1 MNLASE
7 IRQTIGDVRAA
18 GGRVK
23 SVALMRTDEGLRPSI
38 VADCPD
44 AASLLRVL
52 VTQVKRCSEHPSIRD
67 FARRVRE
74 KYPAPGAFGEQVHA
88 WVQNTVEFQRE
99 PFEAFQKGPH
109 TLKVGAGDCDCQVI
123 LAGGVAKAGG
133 LGVRVVPFWLAPDD
147 PRHVC
152 CQFQHEGGGPWHWA
166 ETTIPARYGEDPF
179 AAAKRLQVKG
189 REDIRGRNPQGP

>member
-23 SVALMRTDEGLRPSI
+23 SVALMRTAEGLRPSI
-38 VADCPD
+38 VAECPD
-44 AASLLRVL
+44 ARSILRVL
-52 VTQVKRCSEHPSIRD
+52 VTRVQRCSEHPGIRD

-74 KYPAPGAFGEQVHA
+74 AHPAPGEFAEQVHA

-99 PFEAFQKGPH
+99 PFEAFQHGPH
-109 TLKVGAGDCDCQVI
+109 TAKLGAGDCDCQVI

-133 LGVRVVPFWLAPDD
+133 LGVRVVPFWMGADD

-152 CQFQHEGGGPWHWA
+152 CQFQHEEGGAWHWA
-166 ETTIPARYGEDPF
+166 ETTILARYGENPF
-179 AAAKRLQVKG
+179 AAAKRLGVKG
-189 REDIRGRNPQGP
+189 REDIVGHNPQGA